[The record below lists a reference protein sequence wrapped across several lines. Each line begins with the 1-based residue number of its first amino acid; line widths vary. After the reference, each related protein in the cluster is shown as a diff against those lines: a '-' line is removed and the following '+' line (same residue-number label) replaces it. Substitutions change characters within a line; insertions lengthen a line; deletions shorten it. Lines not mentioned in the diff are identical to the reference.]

1 MKKSLYIIPVI
12 TVALALTACDSEEYL
27 DKQPI
32 LSTTSSTI
40 FSSKDKIEANLLGIY
55 GEAKSY
61 LAYKGAAYNDVR
73 GDDVASLSSN
83 IYECYCVYEM
93 VVGLSTSDNSTTW
106 SSLYSTINEAN
117 TFLENIEKAKEIV
130 GADYAQYVAEAKFLR
145 AWSYYTLNKLYGK
158 PYVSAPT
165 SLSVPLRLKA
175 ENNTS
180 NDALAQSTV
189 EEVYAQVL
197 SDLSDENIAAL
208 PQGGA
213 SYDGETRASKAAA
226 LTLRQRV
233 YMEEQNWKK
242 AIADGEAITG
252 YSLTTT
258 VADIFNNNINSE
270 VIFSFPMADTN
281 KGGSQQSLAYYYYSG
296 TVFVVDPVYS
306 YRSNEAYN
314 LNKDTRISLLQEDLD
329 GNYKLNKFTDA
340 SSFLDWVPLLR
351 YAEVKLNLAEAYY
364 QDGQEEKAKQ
374 QLSDVRRRSISAQDD
389 ILDIN
394 SLSGTALR
402 DAIYLERR
410 AEFVGE
416 GLRALDIT
424 RRAENFVKRN
434 GTFSVNDDGYTW
446 PIPTSE
452 RVNNDLI
459 K

>member
-1 MKKSLYIIPVI
+1 MKKTLYIPLI
-12 TVALALTACDSEEYL
+12 TAVLSLTACDSEDYL
-27 DKQPI
+27 DKKPV

-55 GEAKSY
+55 GSAKSF

-73 GDDVASLSSN
+73 GEDIASLSSN
-83 IYECYCVYEM
+83 IYECYSVYEM
-93 VVGLSTSDNSTTW
+93 VVGISTADNSTTW
-106 SSLYSTINEAN
+106 SNLYSAINEAN
-117 TFLENIEKAKEIV
+117 TFLENIEKAKDVV
-130 GADYAQYVAEAKFLR
+130 GDDYDQYVAEAKFVR
-145 AWSYYTLNKLYGK
+145 AWCYYTLNKLYGK
-158 PYVSAPT
+158 PYVTDPT

-175 ENNTS
+175 ENSTA

-189 EEVYAQVL
+189 AEVYAQVL
-197 SDLSDENIAAL
+197 ADLSDENIAAL

-213 SYDGETRASKAAA
+213 TYDGETRASKAAA

-233 YMEEQNWKK
+233 HLEEQDWKK
-242 AIADGEAITG
+242 AIADGLAVTG
-252 YSLTTT
+252 YSLEST
-258 VADIFNNNINSE
+258 VAEVFNTNINSE

-296 TVFVVDPVYS
+296 TVFVVDPIFS
-306 YRSNEAYN
+306 YRSKDAYN
-314 LNKDTRISLLQEDLD
+314 LDKDTRISLLQEKTDD
-329 GNYKLNKFTDA
+329 NYKLKKFTDA

-364 QDGQEEKAKQ
+364 QDGQEDKARQ
-374 QLSDVRRRSISAQDD
+374 QLSDVRRRSISEQDD
-389 ILDIN
+389 ILDI
-394 SLSGTALR
+394 SGLSGIALR

-416 GLRALDIT
+416 GLRSLDIT

-434 GTFSVNDDGYTW
+434 GTFTVNDDGYTW

-452 RVNNDLI
+452 RVNNNLI